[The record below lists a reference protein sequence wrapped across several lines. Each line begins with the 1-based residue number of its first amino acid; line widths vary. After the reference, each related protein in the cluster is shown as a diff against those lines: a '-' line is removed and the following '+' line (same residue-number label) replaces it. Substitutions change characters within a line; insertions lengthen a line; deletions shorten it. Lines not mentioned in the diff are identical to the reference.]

1 MPPAPPPPREINN
14 WQKYDEEVHIK
25 KYSPNFKRHE
35 NNIKHAWYLILCY
48 NVIEAVPH
56 NCY

>member
-1 MPPAPPPPREINN
+1 MPPAPPQERSTTDRNMM
-14 WQKYDEEVHIK
+14 K
-25 KYSPNFKRHE
+25 KFTSKNSPNFKRRE

>member
-1 MPPAPPPPREINN
+1 MPPQERPTTDRNMM
-14 WQKYDEEVHIK
+14 KK
-25 KYSPNFKRHE
+25 FTSKTLKYSPNFKRHE

-56 NCY
+56 NC